1 MKKIKITTPENI
13 EVEYTLADAGSRCA
27 AAVIDFLI
35 QGVFVLLILIA
46 MFIIYYFS
54 PDFWGK
60 YYGWIVGI
68 SLLLY
73 GLITYGYFIVMEL
86 AGNGQ
91 TIGKKAL
98 KLRTIRNNGQSITL
112 KHSAI
117 RNLFKVFIDIF
128 GIGLIIIFF
137 TREHKRLGDYAA
149 STIVISEASE
159 KAPVSLDDLQDAN
172 QNFSYYLS
180 AEEQELLRDYFKRKN
195 EMDNNEGIREKL
207 RLYFNK
213 KFEAEG
219 DFSEWKEFI
228 NKI

>member
-13 EVEYTLADAGSRCA
+13 EVEYTLADSGSRTA

-35 QGVFVLLILIA
+35 QGVFILLILIA
-46 MFIIYYFS
+46 ILIIYYFS
-54 PDFWGK
+54 PDFWEK
-60 YYGWIVGI
+60 YYGWIIGV

-91 TIGKKAL
+91 TIGKKVL

-128 GIGLIIIFF
+128 GIGLMIIFF
-137 TREHKRLGDYAA
+137 TKEHKRLGDYAA
-149 STIVISEASE
+149 STIVISEANE
-159 KAPVSLDDLQDAN
+159 IAPVSLEELEN
-172 QNFSYYLS
+172 NNFRYYLTV
-180 AEEQELLRDYFKRKN
+180 EEQELLREYFMRKY
-195 EMDNNEGIREKL
+195 EMDNYEGIREKL
-207 RLYFNK
+207 RLYFNE
-213 KFEAEG
+213 KFKIEG
-219 DFSEWKEFI
+219 NFSDLREFI